1 MSDLSAP
8 KLSKWPFF
16 LGDGLLLGMAC
27 FIARQSKFALGHW
40 ELCFVALCVVGGAV
54 LAIAP
59 FLLEYDARVKLA
71 EAGALT
77 TVVSQL
83 HNLEGIAAQISG
95 ATGQWQDAQDQADQT
110 ARSAREIAE
119 RMTAEVKA
127 FTEFM
132 RQANESERATL
143 RLEVEKLRRA
153 EGEWLQVVVRVLDHV
168 YALRQGALRSG
179 QPSLIEQLGNFQSA
193 CREAARRVG
202 LTPFTANEAEPF
214 DVQRHQLVEEGAKP
228 PPDAVRGGDPGDGIH
243 VPGPA
248 GPARAGAP
256 AREPGGGRGPPARG
270 RQRNTKP
277 SALGRGGLQRA
288 IAVAINPKSRFMNT
302 FRLSS
307 LFSSLAP
314 RAPARPLPCPSCW
327 LIRSKAPIPTPATR
341 TATSIP
347 PSPCPSR

>member
-27 FIARQSKFALGHW
+27 FIAWQSKFALGHW
-40 ELCFVALCVVGGAV
+40 ELCFVVLCVVGGA
-54 LAIAP
+54 LLGLAP
-59 FLLEYDARVKLA
+59 FLLEYDALVKLA

-95 ATGQWQDAQDQADQT
+95 ATSQWQDAQDQADKT

-132 RQANESERATL
+132 QQANDSERATL

-153 EGEWLQVVVRVLDHV
+153 ESDWLQVVVRMLDHV
-168 YALRQGALRSG
+168 YALHQGALRSG
-179 QPSLIEQLGNFQSA
+179 QPNLIEQLGNFQSA
-193 CREAARRVG
+193 CRDAARRVG

-214 DVQRHQLVEEGAKP
+214 DVQRHQLVEAGAKP
-228 PPDAVRGGDPGDGIH
+228 PPDAVVAETIATGYTFQGRL
-243 VPGPA
+243 VRPA
-248 GPARAGAP
+248 LVRLRENPA
-256 AREPGGGRGPPARG
+256 
-270 RQRNTKP
+270 
-277 SALGRGGLQRA
+277 
-288 IAVAINPKSRFMNT
+288 AVAAPQPEAANEKQSHLPLT
-302 FRLSS
+302 AADSS
-307 LFSSLAP
+307 VP
-314 RAPARPLPCPSCW
+314 
-327 LIRSKAPIPTPATR
+327 
-341 TATSIP
+341 
-347 PSPCPSR
+347 